1 LSGRAGD
8 RRALVCAVAL
18 LAGGYL
24 LYGLLSGNLGQFA
37 HLPDPDR
44 ARILSNIHAASTA
57 MTFGLAIGT
66 VGATIVLWGEEYTGY
81 GVVGATTLI
90 GIGVPYLL
98 GAFAAKAD
106 NYALQQAQAAFP
118 HAMPIPLVVGGLLIA
133 YDIAQRLIRVFQ
145 DRPVATERMT
155 FGQEADAKAVSELPR
170 RTSILGKCWEGPYC
184 RDFIR
189 PRCPIFLSRKA
200 CWKVKQGCYCEADI
214 VSSAA
219 EHISGIRLEM
229 APDAL
234 HNFANAP
241 GGAMPDTKTKIAFD
255 PLAPDQVHLG
265 TIGTIGTL
273 GTLERTGAPVTAALS
288 ARRPERKVELTAGQ
302 KRERCRNCVIYNE
315 HQREK
320 YRVTMPA
327 TIVAALAFCAVMN
340 VPLRAFL
347 STCLRTVDSLVNQAS
362 FTGHDRPLVIVG
374 QVSDS
379 VIWCLFA
386 ALALIVVTK
395 ALQTLEWAIFKVKV

>member
-1 LSGRAGD
+1 MNIAF
-8 RRALVCAVAL
+8 AVAL

-24 LYGLLSGNLGQFA
+24 LYGLLSGSLAQFT
-37 HLPDPDR
+37 HLTEPDR
-44 ARILSNIHAASTA
+44 ARILSNIHTASTA
-57 MTFGLAIGT
+57 MTVGLAVGT
-66 VGATIVLWGEEYTGY
+66 IGATIVLWGEEYTGY
-81 GVVGATTLI
+81 GMVGATTLI

-98 GAFAAKAD
+98 GAFAARAD

-118 HAMPIPLVVGGLLIA
+118 RAMPLPLVVGGLLIA
-133 YDIAQRLIRVFQ
+133 YDIVQRLIRAFQ
-145 DRPVATERMT
+145 DRPVATERLA

-200 CWKVKQGCYCEADI
+200 CWRVKQGCYCEADI

-219 EHISGIRLEM
+219 EHITGIRLEM
-229 APDAL
+229 APDPL
-234 HNFANAP
+234 YNFANAP
-241 GGAMPDTKTKIAFD
+241 GGAPIDTKAKVAFD

-265 TIGTIGTL
+265 SIGTIGTL
-273 GTLERTGAPVTAALS
+273 GNVERTVASTTGAFST
-288 ARRPERKVELTAGQ
+288 RRPERKIELTASQ

-327 TIVAALAFCAVMN
+327 TILAAIAFCAMMN
-340 VPLRAFL
+340 LPLRTFL
-347 STCLRTVDSLVNQAS
+347 GTCLKTVDSLVNQAS

-395 ALQTLEWAIFKVKV
+395 ALQTLEWAIFKAKI